1 MWFDEIMD
9 DCKQA
14 LLTANKFKTI
24 FIPIFLKLA
33 LSIALFGYIFISFI
47 AGIIKNSYVFEYM
60 YTDPS
65 VIMELFPGLVI
76 NGIVIYLLFLV
87 GFSILDVGSINMF
100 KIALDDQ
107 KPKYKDFTEG
117 IKKYFFKVVLGKLF
131 MHLLIIITLP
141 VTAVLYIIY
150 ALIAGTLTAGW
161 GLLFLGV
168 FVSIFLGTWVPI
180 IVIEGYSPLKAIGKS
195 IKLGAK
201 YFKGLFIVL
210 LAATLISSYS
220 TVIFGVLAAVLAGWF
235 IAGIVTT
242 YFNLV
247 VMRVYYR
254 NRERL

>member
-14 LLTANKFKTI
+14 LITANKYKSI

-33 LSIALFGYIFISFI
+33 LSVILFIYVFVSFI
-47 AGIIKNSYVFEYM
+47 VVLIRNSDLFTYM

-65 VIMELFPGLVI
+65 MILRLFPTLI
-76 NGIVIYLLFLV
+76 ANIIIIYLLTLV
-87 GFSILDVGSINMF
+87 GFSLLEVGSINMF
-100 KIALDDQ
+100 KAALNDQ
-107 KPKYKDFTEG
+107 KPKYKDFTDG
-117 IKKYFFKVVLGKLF
+117 IKNYFFKVVLGKLF

-141 VTAVLYIIY
+141 LTAILYIIY
-150 ALIAGTLTAGW
+150 ALLVGTLTGGW
-161 GLLFLGV
+161 GILFFGV

-180 IVIEGYSPLKAIGKS
+180 IVIEGYSPLKAIGRS

-201 YFKGLFIVL
+201 YFKGLFIIL
-210 LAATLISSYS
+210 LTSTLVS
-220 TVIFGVLAAVLAGWF
+220 TYAIVIFGPLVAVFAGWF
-235 IAGIVTT
+235 IAGLVAT

-247 VMRVYYR
+247 VMLVYYR